1 MGLAISK
8 IECSNFRSYHHLL
21 LNDVGSLTLIVGPNA
36 TGKTNLLE
44 GIQLTTACTSFR
56 HPRADHLLRKGKD
69 VGFVR
74 TNIEGDGRQLEIELR
89 LSQGNKE
96 FYLNKKKKRTHTLR
110 GILPSVLF
118 CPDDLNLI
126 KGSQSVKRS
135 QLDLLGSQVSSGYNV
150 VRKDY
155 EKILRQK
162 NSCLKQNMPHD
173 YLVSI
178 NEVLASV
185 GAQLYHL
192 RSQLIAALIPYIQ
205 KYYQELSL
213 GREQV
218 SVSYIPSW
226 QRHDYLT
233 EEYREYEWFNRKQAQ
248 ELLFQNM
255 EQDYIREHE
264 RHMSLYGPQV
274 DQIEFY
280 LNDRNASLYASQGQQ
295 RSLVLSYKMAEV
307 ALIRDKLN
315 QNPVL
320 LLDDV
325 MSELDNSRRSALFSL
340 LSKGIQTFITA
351 TNAELVGDTAL
362 NQARI
367 VELDFNGVVSYG

>member
-8 IECSNFRSYHHLL
+8 IECSNFRSYHHFL

-56 HPRADHLLRKGKD
+56 HPRVDHLLRKGKD
-69 VGFVR
+69 VGFVK

-96 FYLNKKKKRTHTLR
+96 FYLNKKKKRAHTLR

-135 QLDLLGSQVSSGYNV
+135 QLDLLGSQVSSGYNA

-218 SVSYIPSW
+218 SVAYIPSW
-226 QRHDYLT
+226 QRHNYST
-233 EEYREYEWFNRKQAQ
+233 EEYREYEWFDRKQAQ

-307 ALIRDKLN
+307 ALIQDKLN

-351 TNAELVGDTAL
+351 TNAELVGDTTL

>member
-8 IECSNFRSYHHLL
+8 IECSNFRSYHHFL
-21 LNDVGSLTLIVGPNA
+21 LNDVGPLTLIVGPNA

-56 HPRADHLLRKGKD
+56 HPRADHLLHKGKD

-74 TNIEGDGRQLEIELR
+74 TDIEGDGRQLEIELR

-96 FYLNKKKKRTHTLR
+96 FFLNKKKKRAHTLR

-135 QLDLLGSQVSSGYNV
+135 QLDLLGSQVSSGYNA

-162 NSCLKQNMPHD
+162 NSCLKQDMPHD

-185 GAQLYHL
+185 GGQLYHL

-218 SVSYIPSW
+218 SVAYIPSW
-226 QRHDYLT
+226 QRHDYST
-233 EEYREYEWFNRKQAQ
+233 EEYREYEWFDRKQAQ

>member
-1 MGLAISK
+1 
-8 IECSNFRSYHHLL
+8 
-21 LNDVGSLTLIVGPNA
+21 
-36 TGKTNLLE
+36 
-44 GIQLTTACTSFR
+44 
-56 HPRADHLLRKGKD
+56 
-69 VGFVR
+69 
-74 TNIEGDGRQLEIELR
+74 
-89 LSQGNKE
+89 
-96 FYLNKKKKRTHTLR
+96 
-110 GILPSVLF
+110 
-118 CPDDLNLI
+118 
-126 KGSQSVKRS
+126 
-135 QLDLLGSQVSSGYNV
+135 
-150 VRKDY
+150 
-155 EKILRQK
+155 
-162 NSCLKQNMPHD
+162 MPHD

-226 QRHDYLT
+226 QRHDYST

-280 LNDRNASLYASQGQQ
+280 LNDKNASLYASQGQQ

-351 TNAELVGDTAL
+351 TNAELVGDTTL

>member
-8 IECSNFRSYHHLL
+8 IECSNFRSYHHFL
-21 LNDVGSLTLIVGPNA
+21 LNDVGPLTLIVGPNA

-56 HPRADHLLRKGKD
+56 HPHAAHLLHKGKD

-74 TNIEGDGRQLEIELR
+74 TDIEGDGRQLEIELR

-96 FYLNKKKKRTHTLR
+96 FFLNKKKKRAHTLR

-135 QLDLLGSQVSSGYNV
+135 QLDLLGSQVSSGYNA

-162 NSCLKQNMPHD
+162 NSCLKQDMPHD

-185 GAQLYHL
+185 GGQLYHL

-218 SVSYIPSW
+218 SVAYIPSW
-226 QRHDYLT
+226 QRHDYST
-233 EEYREYEWFNRKQAQ
+233 EEYREYEWFDRKQAQ
-248 ELLFQNM
+248 KLLFQNM

>member
-8 IECSNFRSYHHLL
+8 IECSNFRSYHHFL
-21 LNDVGSLTLIVGPNA
+21 LNDVGPLTLIVGPNA

-56 HPRADHLLRKGKD
+56 HPRADHLLHKGKD

-74 TNIEGDGRQLEIELR
+74 TDIEGDGRQLEIELR

-96 FYLNKKKKRTHTLR
+96 FFLNKKKKRAHTLR

-135 QLDLLGSQVSSGYNV
+135 QLDLLGSQVSSGYNA

-162 NSCLKQNMPHD
+162 NSCLKQDMPHD

-218 SVSYIPSW
+218 SVAYIPSW
-226 QRHDYLT
+226 QRHDYST
-233 EEYREYEWFNRKQAQ
+233 EEYREYEWFDRKQAQ

>member
-8 IECSNFRSYHHLL
+8 IECSNFRSYHHFL
-21 LNDVGSLTLIVGPNA
+21 LNDVGPLTLIVGPNA

-56 HPRADHLLRKGKD
+56 HPRADHLLHKGKD

-74 TNIEGDGRQLEIELR
+74 TDIEGDGRQLEIELR

-96 FYLNKKKKRTHTLR
+96 FFLNKKKKRAHTLR

-135 QLDLLGSQVSSGYNV
+135 QLDLLGSQVSSGYNA

-162 NSCLKQNMPHD
+162 NSCLKQDMPHD

-218 SVSYIPSW
+218 SVAYIPSW
-226 QRHDYLT
+226 QRHDYST
-233 EEYREYEWFNRKQAQ
+233 EEYREYEWFDRKQAQ

-351 TNAELVGDTAL
+351 TNAELVGDTTL